1 LRTSRTFYE
10 RVFVLVKPSLKR
22 LTNFGLDS
30 EKFVTE
36 VFEAV
41 KAKSYV
47 PGYVAPSTLL
57 ATAPSFTP
65 SFNPPSGPSS
75 LANTRPHASGI
86 VNGANGG
93 GFQSKKRTYHEH
105 VGNENHEPY
114 VPGGGFE
121 RSTKQM
127 RRGGRGEQRG
137 GNAQMPSFPGNPLMN
152 PAGLNLFNA
161 PGIPALD
168 PTNPMSAF
176 LAFQAMNSVLGLPPV
191 PMPGVQSPVQ
201 STFGAQ
207 GGTSQRRGKRC
218 FDYDSKGFCAR
229 GGSCPYDHGIDY
241 INNVVGANSQPIHT
255 LPNPSLTGIFP
266 INDGGLPLYNSSS
279 SGNQE
284 QQNRSGRGGRA
295 PFSAVGR
302 NMDRSITTIVV
313 ESIPEENFTEEA
325 VKEYFGQFGN
335 ITEVTMQPYKR
346 LALVKF
352 DDYWA
357 ARNAYESPKT
367 IFDNRFVKVY
377 WYKPTGKTNTGAP
390 AKPDGDTKPSPA
402 PSSGRPDTEM
412 TDPVEIE
419 KKLADA
425 QKAHEEKQRKLEEA
439 RTQKADLDE
448 QMRKQAEERKKLLDA
463 IAAKEKKK
471 GGQGESTIEAKNKN
485 DAFDALKAKVA
496 MLEAEAES
504 LGFDPNESND
514 ELQAKVAMLKAEA
527 ESLRRDP
534 NDAYNNAEEQGSYG
548 YRGRGRGGYRGRGR
562 FFSRARG
569 AGRGNFGGY
578 RGRGAPFG
586 GAPPGGGGTVMRL
599 DNRPK
604 KVRVGIG
611 PGSPQDEALRQY
623 LFVRY
628 ALTWIPNSKFADDHR
643 MGSSLTALL
652 RTPREVMHKL
662 SHSRSGTWP
671 NLYVSSPFSSLF
683 AFTPFTKTDLDI
695 VHIRS
700 TRDTRPH
707 RAWLVH
713 RRTTQSRERKSSTNV
728 KRKAR
733 TRRSQSG

>member
-1 LRTSRTFYE
+1 
-10 RVFVLVKPSLKR
+10 
-22 LTNFGLDS
+22 
-30 EKFVTE
+30 
-36 VFEAV
+36 
-41 KAKSYV
+41 
-47 PGYVAPSTLL
+47 
-57 ATAPSFTP
+57 
-65 SFNPPSGPSS
+65 
-75 LANTRPHASGI
+75 
-86 VNGANGG
+86 
-93 GFQSKKRTYHEH
+93 
-105 VGNENHEPY
+105 
-114 VPGGGFE
+114 
-121 RSTKQM
+121 
-127 RRGGRGEQRG
+127 
-137 GNAQMPSFPGNPLMN
+137 
-152 PAGLNLFNA
+152 
-161 PGIPALD
+161 
-168 PTNPMSAF
+168 
-176 LAFQAMNSVLGLPPV
+176 
-191 PMPGVQSPVQ
+191 
-201 STFGAQ
+201 
-207 GGTSQRRGKRC
+207 
-218 FDYDSKGFCAR
+218 
-229 GGSCPYDHGIDY
+229 
-241 INNVVGANSQPIHT
+241 
-255 LPNPSLTGIFP
+255 LTGIFP

-623 LFVRY
+623 LFVRH

-695 VHIRS
+695 VH
-700 TRDTRPH
+700 
-707 RAWLVH
+707 L
-713 RRTTQSRERKSSTNV
+713 RRT
-728 KRKAR
+728 
-733 TRRSQSG
+733 